1 MNRGIITSG
10 KLAEITKSRIY
21 GNPDLYIYGASA
33 DSRKCEKGNLF
44 VAVEGERTD
53 GNLYASEAIANG
65 AAAVLVKK
73 EINIPPADGSFS
85 VIVSEDPLKALQ
97 TAAGYIRRE
106 LFSLKVAGITG
117 SNGKTTT
124 KEILASILKIWKPGK
139 ILANK
144 GNLNS
149 DIGLPLTMFSLE
161 RNHEAAVLEM
171 GMNRRGEIGLLAS
184 IAKPDIAVI
193 TNIGSAHAG
202 MLGSVD
208 AVAEEKRSILSY
220 SDSNSIAL
228 IKYSEPYLDFLL
240 RDFRGTVRLFGE
252 WGKNGWEKYTDLGTG
267 GFVINRKGRKI
278 NFRIPGIHNLYNA
291 MAASEAALALGADE
305 DSVVKGLE
313 SSVPVSGRTEI
324 KNGEIIVIR
333 DYYNANPE
341 SLLAALSFYDQLEVD
356 GRKLFVMGDLL
367 ELGDIKLP
375 ALQEIGEKLAEGSV
389 NTVFL
394 FGENL
399 TPVKEASE
407 KQAVH
412 PDFFVFRN
420 IDEVKTALKDYLKK
434 GDAVL
439 LKGSRGSA
447 LERLDNVLE
456 QIGTG

>member
-73 EINIPPADGSFS
+73 EINIPHSDGSFS